1 MHSLARHGFTLVEI
15 ILVTVIILI
24 LVGIV
29 GPRLVGKSKIAKINA
44 TQIQMHNIKSA
55 LQEFEIHASRFPTQQ
70 EGLKA
75 LIAKPQDLSENEW
88 VGPYLED
95 RVEPKDSFKRPFKY
109 TYPSEHGFD
118 YDLISAGPDGNF
130 GTEDDIALFKD
141 QTAEDL

>member
-1 MHSLARHGFTLVEI
+1 MSSLARRGFTLVEI

-70 EGLKA
+70 EGLGA
-75 LIAKPQDLSENEW
+75 LIRKPQDLSENEW
-88 VGPYLED
+88 VGPYLEE
-95 RVEPKDSFKRPFKY
+95 RAEPKDSFHRPFKY
-109 TYPSEHGFD
+109 TYPSEHGEDF
-118 YDLISAGPDGNF
+118 DLISAGPDGNY
-130 GTEDDIALFKD
+130 GTEDDISLYKEQEGD
-141 QTAEDL
+141 NL